1 MNALNKYPLHR
12 LMKSESEYFI
22 VTKSM
27 GVILSNQE
35 FTAIQDIQRTT
46 FLFIL
51 ALNWLVARFVKLN
64 DDKEIKYSQSALFK
78 QIKERVETMCGR
90 LTGYF
95 CRSNQRDDAEEEG
108 KYADVDR
115 REWRVC

>member
-35 FTAIQDIQRTT
+35 FTAIHDIQRTT

-90 LTGYF
+90 LTEYF
-95 CRSNQRDDAEEEG
+95 CRSKQRDDAEEEG
-108 KYADVDR
+108 KSADVDR
-115 REWRVC
+115 KEWRVC